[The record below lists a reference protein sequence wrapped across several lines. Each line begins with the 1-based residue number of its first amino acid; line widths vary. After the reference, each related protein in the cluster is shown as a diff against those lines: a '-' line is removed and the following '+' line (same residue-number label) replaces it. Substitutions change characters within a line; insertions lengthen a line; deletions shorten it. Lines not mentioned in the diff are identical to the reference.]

1 MREGQDSFS
10 TSEEAN
16 HTGVA
21 LKSDSVPAGV
31 RVRKDIRTIRKKEG
45 KRERKQTGREV
56 RKKRREVHVGFNP
69 TMVGKSQE

>member
-21 LKSDSVPAGV
+21 LKSDSVPSGV
-31 RVRKDIRTIRKKEG
+31 RVRKNIRTIRKKER
-45 KRERKQTGREV
+45 KKERQTGQEV
-56 RKKRREVHVGFNP
+56 RKKRREVRVGFNP

>member
-31 RVRKDIRTIRKKEG
+31 RVRKNIRTIRKKER
-45 KRERKQTGREV
+45 KKERQTGQEV
-56 RKKRREVHVGFNP
+56 RKKRREVRVGFNP